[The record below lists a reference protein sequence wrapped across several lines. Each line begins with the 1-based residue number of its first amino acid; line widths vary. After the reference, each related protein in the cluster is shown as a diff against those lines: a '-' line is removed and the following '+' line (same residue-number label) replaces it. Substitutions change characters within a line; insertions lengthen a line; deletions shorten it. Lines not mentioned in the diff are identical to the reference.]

1 MIDET
6 NEQVTEQTPTPE
18 QVLVEMRENMVPKE
32 EAAKWQN
39 KYNDLFR
46 SVANGSFSGEYK
58 PVKKSEAEL
67 KADYEANLKAL
78 ADTSK
83 HMGPLEQFER
93 LLELDDYLTSHGQ
106 RSCFAPSEGTITQDI
121 ADSCQNVRSLLE
133 STIAQADGSDEVAV
147 AYIGNHLIDPAG
159 ASIRSRLR

>member
-1 MIDET
+1 MIDEAMNT
-6 NEQVTEQTPTPE
+6 EQVPTPE
-18 QVLVEMRENMVPKE
+18 QVLVEMKENLVPKE

-39 KYNDLFR
+39 KYNELFR
-46 SVANGSFSGEYK
+46 SVANGTFSGEDK

-67 KADYEANLKAL
+67 KADYEENLKAL

-93 LLELDDYLTSHGQ
+93 LLKLDDYLTSHGQ
-106 RSCFAPSEGTITQDI
+106 RSCFAPSEGTITADI
-121 ADSCQNVRSLLE
+121 ANSYQNVRDLLE

-147 AYIGNHLIDPAG
+147 AYIGNHLTDPAG
-159 ASIRSRLR
+159 AAIRSRLR